1 MNTIRNRLCVLAIDF
16 SLPLG
21 YSLHLTILLLSSLAT
36 LFHLLNCTKF
46 SSGGTRGLACVQFLA
61 ALNIHLSGDK
71 TISKDAMR
79 EFFHNLSMQALSK
92 SDDLILLKF
101 DAINRLNK
109 RMNSLL
115 VNKTLVYE
123 NAEI

>member
-1 MNTIRNRLCVLAIDF
+1 M
-16 SLPLG
+16 
-21 YSLHLTILLLSSLAT
+21 
-36 LFHLLNCTKF
+36 
-46 SSGGTRGLACVQFLA
+46 QFLA

>member
-1 MNTIRNRLCVLAIDF
+1 M
-16 SLPLG
+16 
-21 YSLHLTILLLSSLAT
+21 
-36 LFHLLNCTKF
+36 
-46 SSGGTRGLACVQFLA
+46 QFLA

-101 DAINRLNK
+101 DPVNRLNK
-109 RMNSLL
+109 RINSLL
-115 VNKTLVYE
+115 VNKRLSMKMLRFKNYK
-123 NAEI
+123 NSLILRPLLGMS